1 MATFTRKNA
10 LLCTMSLTAADGS
23 GTQPNTATLHLVFQD
38 LNRRAQTSTIALT
51 FDPVAK
57 TWGGVWDSSL
67 AGECEVSWVV
77 YTDLSIE
84 AAAQGVFQIEANR
97 ANTN

>member
-23 GTQPNTATLHLVFQD
+23 GTQPNTATLHLAFQD
-38 LNRRAQTSTIALT
+38 LNGQAQTSTISLT

-67 AGECEVSWVV
+67 AGELVEVAVKNKL
-77 YTDLSIE
+77 TL
-84 AAAQGVFQIEANR
+84 GVPKEEWPKVLM
-97 ANTN
+97 